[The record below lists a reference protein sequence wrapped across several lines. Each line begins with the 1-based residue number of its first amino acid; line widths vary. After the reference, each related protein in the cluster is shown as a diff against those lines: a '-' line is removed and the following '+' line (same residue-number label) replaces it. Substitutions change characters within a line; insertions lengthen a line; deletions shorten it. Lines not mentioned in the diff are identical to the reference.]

1 MAIYRD
7 PITGKIDRNEFEN
20 HLKAT
25 TRKEGYMEVI
35 MFTPDPEAQVS
46 DIQTDDVL
54 SMCDITSL
62 TDIEKYSSDTIAT
75 LEENLWLLN
84 GRYSVWQGQTLN
96 GYISNSVSDDN
107 GEFETNPSMRLDFAH
122 LYKLEN
128 LSIVLN
134 SAVPSAYPKS
144 ITVKCYGAS
153 DNLLDTKTVAIES
166 EEPTGEV
173 DEDDQPIMR
182 KVLLD
187 SLPSVNFEINRPDA
201 DVHYITIEYNQTR
214 FRHRRIRVSSI
225 LFGKTL
231 VFEQDQIV
239 KAEYKDKTSYVCD
252 TLPSRVFKLTLN
264 NYNGE
269 YNVDNPN
276 NGYISMDRQTIVRFR
291 NGYNV
296 WGYTYDDNGRV
307 IMQNGRPV
315 VDIEQEG
322 VEIEW
327 DDWKVLRLMDVS
339 ADPEETATFTCGSIL
354 DIMEDTY
361 TDELYPG
368 AARTV
373 KQIADNVLNFMGL
386 DLNTIEWS
394 DDGIKIPTY
403 DDNHVLLPYGQWE
416 TTPFDAYTINTPVP
430 ETSCKQ
436 VLQYLAFAIGATI
449 LLKDNGH
456 IRFAHLDILNNT
468 TFTNHYT
475 WNYDDF
481 MSIPAAEQLEYIS
494 KLSDLSMPK
503 YYSNIDRSGSETLIV
518 NGETITNLS
527 VITTVTCNAMSVE
540 ATYGDCIPVGARM
553 ANDDQSGASIANI
566 KLRTHSGIINL
577 GGYVAGTE
585 AKVEI
590 LGYPVKV
597 KTVQERT
604 VTNNSLILDTKV
616 MQYDVT
622 KYVPGGTPEYES
634 EQIKRKYLEWYKR
647 KFKYTMDTR
656 GEPLVNAGDYA
667 TIQTQFSQNMPVY
680 ILQNN
685 WTFDGAWEGDME
697 VIALD

>member
-7 PITGKIDRNEFEN
+7 PITGIIDRTEFEN
-20 HLKAT
+20 HLKAE
-25 TRKEGYMEVI
+25 TRKEGYMQVI
-35 MFTPDPEAQVS
+35 MFTPDPEAQVAS
-46 DIQTDDVL
+46 INTTDVL
-54 SMCDITSL
+54 SMCDLTAL

-84 GRYSVWQGQTLN
+84 GRYNIWQGNNVN
-96 GYISNSVSDDN
+96 GYISSSISDEN
-107 GEFETNPSMRLDFAH
+107 GEFETNPSMQLEFAH

-128 LSIVLN
+128 LSLILN
-134 SAVPSAYPKS
+134 SAVPSGYPKS
-144 ITVKCYGAS
+144 ITVKCY
-153 DNLLDTKTVAIES
+153 DNNDTLLTTNTMNIEW
-166 EEPTGEV
+166 EEDTGEV

-187 SLPSVNFEINRPDA
+187 TLPSVNFEINRQTA
-201 DVHYITIEYNQTR
+201 DVHYIIIEYGDTR

-231 VFEQDQIV
+231 VFDQDQIV
-239 KAEYKDKTSYVCD
+239 KADYTDKTSYVCD
-252 TLPSRVFKLTLN
+252 TLPSRILKFDLN
-264 NYNGE
+264 NYNSE
-269 YNVDNPN
+269 YNIDNPR
-276 NGYISMDRQTIVRFR
+276 NGYVSMDSQTIVRFR

-307 IMQNGRPV
+307 IMQNGQPV
-315 VDIEQEG
+315 IDIEQEG

-327 DDWKVLRLMDVS
+327 DNWKVLRLMDVS
-339 ADPEETATFTCGSIL
+339 ANPEETVTFTCGSLL

-373 KQIADNVLNFMGL
+373 RQVAENVLTFEGL
-386 DLNTIEWS
+386 DLNSIEWS
-394 DDGIKIPTY
+394 DDGIKVPTY
-403 DDNHVLLPYGQWE
+403 DNNNVLLPYGQWN
-416 TTPFDAYTINTPVP
+416 TTSFDAYTINVPVP

-449 LLKDNGH
+449 LIKDNGH
-456 IRFAHLDILNNT
+456 IRFAHLDILDSS
-468 TFTNHYT
+468 TFTNQYT
-475 WNYDDF
+475 WSYNDF
-481 MSIPAAEQLEYIS
+481 ESIPAAEQLEYIK

-503 YYSNIDRSGSETLIV
+503 YYSNIDESGNETLVV
-518 NGETITNLS
+518 NGQTISHLS
-527 VITTVTCNAMSVE
+527 VVSTVNCNAMSVE
-540 ATYGDCIPVGARM
+540 ATYGECIPVGARM
-553 ANDDQSGASIANI
+553 ANDDTSGASLAYTR
-566 KLRTHSGIINL
+566 LRTHSGIIQL

-590 LGYPVKV
+590 LGYPVKT
-597 KTVQERT
+597 KTVQERN
-604 VTNNSLILDTKV
+604 VTNNSLVLDTKV

-622 KYVPGGTPEYES
+622 KTVPDLNPET

-647 KFKYTMDTR
+647 KFKYSMKTR
-656 GEPLVNAGDYA
+656 GEPLVNAGDYGI
-667 TIQTQFSQNMPVY
+667 IQTQFTQQMPVY
-680 ILQNN
+680 ILQNS
-685 WTFDGAWEGDME
+685 WTFDGTWEGDME